1 MYIFVFTT
9 VNCGDVWMTHQVN
22 ERFCILVSNFER
34 RNNEIFLLQ
43 MTRLVKS
50 SKTHSGQYALV

>member
-9 VNCGDVWMTHQVN
+9 VNGGDAWMTHQVN

-34 RNNEIFLLQ
+34 RNN
-43 MTRLVKS
+43 
-50 SKTHSGQYALV
+50 

>member
-1 MYIFVFTT
+1 MYIFCVYY
-9 VNCGDVWMTHQVN
+9 GDVWMTHQVN